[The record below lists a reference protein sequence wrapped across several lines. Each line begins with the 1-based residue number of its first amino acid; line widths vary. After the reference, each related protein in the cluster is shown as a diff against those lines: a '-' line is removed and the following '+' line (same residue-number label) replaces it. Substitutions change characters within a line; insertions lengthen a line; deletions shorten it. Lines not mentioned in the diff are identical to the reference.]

1 MQIAATVEET
11 AMETVLVT
19 GGAGYIGSHAV
30 QSLMR
35 NGYQAVV
42 LDNLSKGH
50 RRAVPQD
57 VPLVVADVSD
67 TVQVART
74 MRRYRVTAVLHFAAA
89 SLVGESM
96 SEPQRYYVNNV
107 LGTLHLLDAM
117 RMTDID
123 RIVFS
128 STAAVYGE
136 PARIPIPE
144 NSRLEPTNVY
154 GWTKLIGER
163 MLHDYAVAYGF
174 RFVSLRYFNAAGAD
188 PEGRTGE
195 DHDPE
200 THLIPLVL
208 RAAADRRTSLTI
220 FGTDYPTPDGTC
232 VRDYVHVND
241 LADAHILALSSLT
254 RQKEAVYNLG
264 SEKGFSV
271 RQIIEAAQRVVGHDI
286 SCVEAERRPGD
297 PAALV
302 ADSAKARVDLG
313 WSPRLTDLEAIIS
326 TAWNWELRRSAFRQC
341 S

>member
-1 MQIAATVEET
+1 
-11 AMETVLVT
+11 METVLVT

-30 QSLMR
+30 RSLMR

-50 RRAVPQD
+50 RWAVPQD
-57 VPLVVADVSD
+57 VPLVVADVCD

-96 SEPQRYYVNNV
+96 SEPQKYYADNV

-117 RMTDID
+117 CMADVG

-136 PARIPIPE
+136 PAVLPVPE
-144 NSRLEPTNVY
+144 DSSLKPTSVY
-154 GWTKLIGER
+154 GRTKLMGEQL
-163 MLHDYAVAYGF
+163 LHDYISACGLRA
-174 RFVSLRYFNAAGAD
+174 VSLRYFNAAGAD

-208 RAAADRRTSLTI
+208 RAAADHRTSLTI

-232 VRDYVHVND
+232 IRDYVHVND
-241 LADAHILALSSLT
+241 LADAHILALGSLT

-286 SCVEAERRPGD
+286 PCVEAERRPGD

-302 ADSAKARVDLG
+302 ADSAKARADLG

-326 TAWNWELRRSAFRQC
+326 TAWNWELRCSAFRRRP
-341 S
+341 